1 MCPNDRHLL
10 SPQNDDSAM
19 KNNNR
24 FEIRV
29 AGFGGQGVVTIGRV
43 LGSAFTIHEGLNS
56 VNTRSYGPESRGG
69 ACRSEVVVSQGTI
82 HYPSVRKADVLVALS
97 QPAFDKYIQDLKE
110 DGILLIDPNS
120 VKDVPKKYVCYEV
133 PAMEIA
139 YSVGNVKYQNS
150 VVLGALAALLRSMIK
165 KESLKSAVSE
175 NVPSKTVEKNIE
187 AFEAGWAHIVNA
199 SMADAK

>member
-1 MCPNDRHLL
+1 M
-10 SPQNDDSAM
+10 QQ
-19 KNNNR
+19 NNR

-29 AGFGGQGVVTIGRV
+29 AGFGGQGVVTIGKV

-69 ACRSEVVVSQGTI
+69 ACRSEVVVSRGEI

-97 QPAFDKYIQDLKE
+97 QPALDKYIQDLKE

-120 VKDVPKKYVCYEV
+120 VKNVPKNPVCYEI

-139 YSVGNVKYQNS
+139 HSIGNVKYQNS
-150 VVLGALAALLRSMIK
+150 AVLGALAALLESILK
-165 KESLKSAVSE
+165 KESLQSAVSE
-175 NVPSKTVEKNIE
+175 NVPPETIEKNIE

-199 SMADAK
+199 NIYIAENGISKK

>member
-1 MCPNDRHLL
+1 MEND
-10 SPQNDDSAM
+10 
-19 KNNNR
+19 KR

-43 LGSAFTIHEGLNS
+43 LGSAFTIYEGINS

-69 ACRSEVVVSQGTI
+69 ACRSEVVVSRDEI

-97 QPAFDKYIQDLKE
+97 QTALDKYIQDLKE
-110 DGILLIDPNS
+110 DGILIIDPNS
-120 VKDVPKKYVCYEV
+120 VKDVSEHLHYYEV

-139 YSVGNVKYQNS
+139 QSVGNLKFQNS
-150 VVLGALAALLRSMIK
+150 VVLGALGALLKSMLK
-165 KESLKSAVSE
+165 KESLESAISE
-175 NVPSKTVEKNIE
+175 NVPPKTIEKNIE

-199 SMADAK
+199 KITAAK

>member
-1 MCPNDRHLL
+1 MQL
-10 SPQNDDSAM
+10 
-19 KNNNR
+19 NNR

-43 LGSAFTIHEGLNS
+43 LGVAFTIYEGINS

-69 ACRSEVVVSQGTI
+69 ACRSEVVVSRGEI
-82 HYPSVRKADVLVALS
+82 HYPSVRKADILVALS
-97 QPAFDKYIQDLKE
+97 QPALDKYILGLKE
-110 DGILLIDPNS
+110 GGTLLIDPNS
-120 VKDVPKKYVCYEV
+120 VKDVPQNLVCYEV

-139 YSVGNVKYQNS
+139 HSVGNVKYQNS
-150 VVLGALAALLRSMIK
+150 VVLGALAALLKSMIK

-175 NVPSKTVEKNIE
+175 NVPPETIEKNIE

-199 SMADAK
+199 KVAVAD

>member
-1 MCPNDRHLL
+1 MT
-10 SPQNDDSAM
+10 
-19 KNNNR
+19 NNR

-69 ACRSEVVVSQGTI
+69 ACRSEVVVSQSEI
-82 HYPSVRKADVLVALS
+82 HYPSVRVADVLVTLS
-97 QPAFDKYIQDLKE
+97 QPALDTYIRDLKE

-120 VKDVPKKYVCYEV
+120 VKDIPKSLVFYEV

-139 YSVGNVKYQNS
+139 HSLRDVKYQNS
-150 VVLGALAALLRSMIK
+150 VVLGALATLLESMIK
-165 KESLKSAVSE
+165 KESLKLAVSE
-175 NVPSKTVEKNIE
+175 NVPSKSIEKNME
-187 AFEAGWAHIVNA
+187 AFEAGWAYIMNPKIVA
-199 SMADAK
+199 E